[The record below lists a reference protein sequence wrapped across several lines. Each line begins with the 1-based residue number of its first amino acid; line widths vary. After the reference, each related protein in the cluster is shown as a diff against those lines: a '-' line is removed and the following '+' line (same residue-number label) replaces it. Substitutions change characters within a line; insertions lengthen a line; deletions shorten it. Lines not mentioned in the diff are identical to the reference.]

1 MLYRIPAA
9 DATAPA
15 TTVTGRSIAHAHRSN
30 PELALV
36 GAGLHLNRLALTSPT
51 IKQCAS
57 LVGVCTA
64 YVRAAADIIDD
75 PTACN
80 AALHGDLN
88 IWDAARR
95 STARES
101 LADHIARS
109 SPIELAAA
117 AKEAGVDLVWDA
129 MMMPNL

>member
-95 STARES
+95 STARRVS
-101 LADHIARS
+101 C
-109 SPIELAAA
+109 
-117 AKEAGVDLVWDA
+117 
-129 MMMPNL
+129 

>member
-80 AALHGDLN
+80 AALHGDLTFGMRPGVQPRASFLL
-88 IWDAARR
+88 IISPVHRR
-95 STARES
+95 SNWPPPQRKQASISFGTR
-101 LADHIARS
+101 
-109 SPIELAAA
+109 
-117 AKEAGVDLVWDA
+117 
-129 MMMPNL
+129 